1 MNNTLFSFPK
11 PENEPVLGYAPG
23 SPERKKIREALNE
36 VYNWKNFEIC
46 PIIGGKKIKTKETG
60 TIVMPT
66 ENKHVLAKYYK
77 VTEKEVKM
85 AIDAAMKAHEEW
97 ANTPWIERASVM
109 LKIATLISGKYR
121 WLINAATMLGQG
133 KTTMQAEIDSACELV
148 DFLRYNAYYASQIYS
163 DQPCSDKGTLN
174 YMTYRPL
181 EGFVFAITPFNFTSI
196 ASNLCLSPVLMGNT
210 CIWKPSTTAMLSNYI
225 LMDIYKE
232 AGLPDGVV
240 NFLPGSGSLIGK
252 VAFAN
257 ENLAGVHFTGGTKTF
272 NGFWK
277 SIGDNIANYRT
288 YPKIVGE
295 TGGKDFI
302 FAHSSANAAQVA
314 TAIVR
319 GAFEFQGQK
328 CSAASRAYVPKSM
341 WPEVKE
347 IVGKMLAE
355 IKVGDV
361 RDFSA
366 FVNAVIDEASFDN
379 CMNYINHAKKSED
392 AEIVFGGEG
401 DKSVGWFIQPTVI
414 LAKKPDYK
422 SMCEEIFGPIITIYV
437 YDDKDYEK
445 TLHLCDE
452 TSPYALTGAIF
463 ATDRKALRTGAD
475 ILKYAAG
482 NIYYNDK
489 PTGAV
494 VGQQPFG
501 GARASGTNDK
511 AGSYLNLIRW
521 TSPQAIKETFDP
533 ASNYSYPF
541 VSNEDNPYVV
551 EKAVKDVAKAA
562 DKAVAKAKATV
573 KAAAKTVKAAAKK
586 PAAKKN

>member
-1 MNNTLFSFPK
+1 MNNTIFTFPK
-11 PENEPVLGYAPG
+11 PENEPVLGYKPG
-23 SPERKKIREALNE
+23 SAERKEIRKALE
-36 VYNWKNFEIC
+36 ELYAKTTTIYPV
-46 PIIGGKKIKTKETG
+46 IGGKKVETADMG
-60 TIVMPT
+60 EIVMPT
-66 ENKHVLAKYYK
+66 DNKHVLARYYK
-77 VTEKEVKM
+77 VGEKEVKA
-85 AIDAAMKAHEEW
+85 AIEASLQAHKEW
-97 ANTPWIERASVM
+97 AETPWIDRASIM

-174 YMTYRPL
+174 YVTYRPM

-196 ASNLCLSPVLMGNT
+196 ASNLCLSPVLMGNV
-210 CIWKPSTTAMLSNYI
+210 CIWKPSTTAMLSNYL

-240 NFLPGSGSLIGK
+240 NFLPGSGALIGN
-252 VAFAN
+252 VAFADP
-257 ENLAGVHFTGGTKTF
+257 NLAGVHFTGSTGTFK
-272 NGFWK
+272 GFWK
-277 SIGDNIANYRT
+277 SIGQNIDIYKT

-302 FAHSSANAAQVA
+302 FVHKSADADQVA
-314 TAIVR
+314 AAIVR

-328 CSAASRAYVPKSM
+328 CSAASRAYVPASL
-341 WPEVKE
+341 WPAVKE
-347 IVGKMLAE
+347 KVAAMVAE

-379 CMNYINHAKKSED
+379 CMRYIEHAKNSPD
-392 AEIVFGGEG
+392 AEIVVGGTG
-401 DKSVGWFIQPTVI
+401 DKSKGWFVQPTVI

-422 SMCEEIFGPIITIYV
+422 SMCEEIFGPIITVYV
-437 YDDKDYEK
+437 YEDEKYEE
-445 TLHLCDE
+445 TLHLCDQ

-463 ATDRKALRTGAD
+463 SADRKALRTGAD

-533 ASNYSYPF
+533 ARDYKYPF
-541 VSNEDNPYVV
+541 ISDAE
-551 EKAVKDVAKAA
+551 
-562 DKAVAKAKATV
+562 
-573 KAAAKTVKAAAKK
+573 
-586 PAAKKN
+586 